1 MGEPTDEPALKSPFH
16 MLTPGLIRR
25 AARGFLM
32 PVASVDDTAEA
43 TLAVTEETID
53 DYADLTGD
61 DNPIHRDDEYAAETF
76 FGGRVAHGM
85 LSAGVVSA
93 ALADLPGDIIYL
105 SQDLDFE
112 NPVRPGQTVTAT
124 VTVEEDLGEDRLR
137 VETVAKAASDDESQQ
152 ILSGEAVV
160 MSVPHESE

>member
-1 MGEPTDEPALKSPFH
+1 
-16 MLTPGLIRR
+16 
-25 AARGFLM
+25 M
-32 PVASVDDTAEA
+32 PVASVDDTAKA
-43 TLAVTEETID
+43 ALTVSEETID
-53 DYADLTGD
+53 AYADLTGD
-61 DNPIHRDDEYAAETF
+61 DNPIHRDEEYAAETF

-93 ALADLPGDIIYL
+93 ALADLPGDVVYL

-124 VTVEEDLGEDRLR
+124 VTVVAELDDDRLR
-137 VETVAKAASDDESQQ
+137 VETVAAAAGEMEEDAQRV
-152 ILSGEAVV
+152 LSGEAVV

>member
-1 MGEPTDEPALKSPFH
+1 
-16 MLTPGLIRR
+16 
-25 AARGFLM
+25 M

-43 TLAVTEETID
+43 TLTVTEETID
-53 DYADLTGD
+53 AYADLTGD
-61 DNPIHRDDEYAAETF
+61 DNPIHRDEAYAAETF

-93 ALADLPGDIIYL
+93 ALADLPGDIVYL

-124 VTVEEDLGEDRLR
+124 VTVEEDLGDDRLR
-137 VETVAKAASDDESQQ
+137 VETVAEAANEGDGGDDESQQ
-152 ILSGEAVV
+152 VLSGEAVV
-160 MSVPHESE
+160 MSVPHESK

>member
-1 MGEPTDEPALKSPFH
+1 
-16 MLTPGLIRR
+16 
-25 AARGFLM
+25 M

-43 TLAVTEETID
+43 ALRVTEETID

-61 DNPIHRDDEYAAETF
+61 DNPIHRDEAYASETM

-85 LSAGVVSA
+85 LTGGLVSA
-93 ALADLPGDIIYL
+93 ALADLPGDVVYL

-124 VTVEEDLGEDRLR
+124 ATVVEELGGDRLR
-137 VETVAKAASDDESQQ
+137 VETTAETENESGDEDAQRV
-152 ILSGEAVV
+152 LSGTAVV
-160 MSVPHESE
+160 MSLPHESE

>member
-1 MGEPTDEPALKSPFH
+1 
-16 MLTPGLIRR
+16 
-25 AARGFLM
+25 M
-32 PVASVDDTAEA
+32 PVATVEDTAEA
-43 TLAVTEETID
+43 TLTVTEGLID

-61 DNPIHRDDEYAAETF
+61 DNPIHRDAEYASETL

-93 ALADLPGDIIYL
+93 ALADLPGDIVYL

-124 VTVEEDLGEDRLR
+124 ATVVEDLGDDRIR
-137 VETVAKAASDDESQQ
+137 VETVAETDEERV
-152 ILSGEAVV
+152 LSGEAVV
-160 MSVPHESE
+160 LSLPHEGE